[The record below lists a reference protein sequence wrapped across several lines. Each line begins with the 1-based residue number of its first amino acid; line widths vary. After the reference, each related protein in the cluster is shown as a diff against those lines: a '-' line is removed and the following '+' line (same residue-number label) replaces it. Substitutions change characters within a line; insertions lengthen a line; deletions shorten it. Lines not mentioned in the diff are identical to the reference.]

1 MTIKTSEEDVLACL
15 SDIPQSQSDV
25 AKEWLKNN
33 FKFSL
38 WEWLYNSIPPNNH
51 QRQYR

>member
-38 WEWLYNSIPPNNH
+38 WEWFYNSIPPNNH